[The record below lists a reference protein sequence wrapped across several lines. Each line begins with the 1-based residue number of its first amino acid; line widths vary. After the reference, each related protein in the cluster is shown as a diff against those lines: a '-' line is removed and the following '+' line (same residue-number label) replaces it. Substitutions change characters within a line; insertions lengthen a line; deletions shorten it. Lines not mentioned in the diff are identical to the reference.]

1 MKRKCIYIM
10 TNKWRTVLYTGV
22 TSNLERRRKQH
33 RESGPGTFCGRYRAC
48 DVIYVEWFNDIR
60 DAIARE
66 KEIKRYSRA
75 KKLKLIASANPTM
88 RALEP
93 PGFT

>member
-33 RESGPGTFCGRYRAC
+33 RESGPNTFCRRYRAC

-66 KEIKRYSRA
+66 KEIKKYSRA